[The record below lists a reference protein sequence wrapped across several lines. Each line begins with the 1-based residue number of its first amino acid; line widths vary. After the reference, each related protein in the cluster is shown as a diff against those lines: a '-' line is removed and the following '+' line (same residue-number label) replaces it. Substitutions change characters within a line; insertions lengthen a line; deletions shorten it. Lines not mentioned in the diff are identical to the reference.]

1 MRNLRNKVQLI
12 GNVGN
17 DPKIQETNNG
27 NKFVKLSIATNNSY
41 KNKDGKKVKDTQWH
55 PVVFWGKTAEIAEK
69 HVVKGREI
77 YIEGTLNHRSYE
89 NDNGE
94 KKYVYEIVSND
105 LLLLN

>member
-41 KNKDGKKVKDTQWH
+41 KNKDGEKVKETQWH
-55 PVVFWGKTAEIAEK
+55 SVVFWGKTAEIAEK
-69 HVVKGREI
+69 HVFKGREI
-77 YIEGTLNHRSYE
+77 YIEGTLNYRSYE

>member
-41 KNKDGKKVKDTQWH
+41 KNKDGEKVKET
-55 PVVFWGKTAEIAEK
+55 
-69 HVVKGREI
+69 KG
-77 YIEGTLNHRSYE
+77 YGHSQLQHA
-89 NDNGE
+89 
-94 KKYVYEIVSND
+94 
-105 LLLLN
+105 